1 MEVVTMRN
9 RTEIAS
15 RLEVKRRRLELYYQ
29 RETEMLDGGVQSY
42 GIGSRN
48 MARYNTDLGAIRAA
62 IKELEAEIAA
72 LEGEMEGRAPRFMQG
87 VIPRDW

>member
-1 MEVVTMRN
+1 MRN

-48 MARYNTDLGAIRAA
+48 MARYNTDLSAIRAA